1 MFLSNIKQDIEE
13 LKYEVYH
20 NSESSDW
27 DFPLESRVS
36 DIEEKLDALM
46 AYLKLT
52 IDYTESAE
60 SELIIRKRT
69 KKDDEHNYSGFI
81 GSWGL

>member
-1 MFLSNIKQDIEE
+1 MFLTKIRQDIKD
-13 LKYEVYH
+13 LK
-20 NSESSDW
+20 
-27 DFPLESRVS
+27 LEPRVS
-36 DIEEKLDALM
+36 DIEEKLDTLM

-69 KKDDEHNYSGFI
+69 KKDETAANYVGMSDWF
-81 GSWGL
+81 